1 MWKDFWFLVRIT
13 LWTTFRKPS
22 NLILYFG
29 LPVAGILLSTLLYG
43 SPGQTVLR
51 VGVANGDG
59 SEAIAADTAGFVQG
73 LDNVKIVSLTE
84 SELKSQLAAGEL
96 DSGIVIGAGFSKSV
110 LEGKPGHIGIQS
122 LKGAQVTAYM
132 KSMLA
137 GYIDNISAIGK
148 ISAGDTA
155 KFEQLYDSYR
165 GTDFKLSAQSVN
177 DTSSTKDMS
186 YQSIGYLI
194 MFMMM
199 SAVNLSELILKNRE
213 NRTYFRILSS
223 PVDARTYV
231 MSNVFVNLCIM
242 MAQIVV
248 ALFFMFV
255 IFGLEPGIPAVEMLG
270 IMSLFALVSV
280 SLSLVVVAFSKNTAM
295 AGAMQNLIVTPTCL
309 LSGCFF
315 PISIMPEAIRRIA
328 DFLPQNWV
336 LQSISKLQ
344 SGGALSGIWF
354 NLAVLLAFAV
364 VFFLIATYK
373 FGRNNDTR
381 NFV

>member
-1 MWKDFWFLVRIT
+1 
-13 LWTTFRKPS
+13 
-22 NLILYFG
+22 
-29 LPVAGILLSTLLYG
+29 
-43 SPGQTVLR
+43 
-51 VGVANGDG
+51 
-59 SEAIAADTAGFVQG
+59 
-73 LDNVKIVSLTE
+73 
-84 SELKSQLAAGEL
+84 
-96 DSGIVIGAGFSKSV
+96 GIVIGAGFSKSV